1 MPFSA
6 DEDLVTG
13 IDLSS
18 FQSPDA
24 IDYHGLADQGVA
36 FAIVRASDGVNT
48 IDPALKPH
56 MAGLRAAGIV
66 VGVYQFC
73 RLSQDAVQSA
83 ELLSQ
88 LATDA
93 GWDAGADLPLWADV
107 ESAGIPDSMA
117 TDHATAWIQQ
127 FVETADA
134 KTSRPTG
141 IYAGPTAWNPKVGA
155 RSFYDRS
162 LWAPRYPVGSDIDP
176 LEYLDWQPKPLYG
189 WGMDYVLW
197 QFTSHGDLQPAY
209 RGNVD
214 RNLMRRSDLQGR
226 LMTRLEHPPQRPQVK
241 LHDQGDDVATLQVFL
256 QAVDYSPGSADGIF
270 GSKTDTQVRAFQ
282 SSAGLVVDGIV
293 GDATW
298 NALVLVP

>member
-1 MPFSA
+1 MPFTA

-24 IDYHGLADQGVA
+24 IDYQGLADQGVA

-48 IDPALKPH
+48 IDTALKPH

-83 ELLSQ
+83 NLLAT

-93 GWDAGADLPLWADV
+93 GWNARTDLPLWADI
-107 ESAGIPDSMA
+107 ESGGIPDGMTPEQA
-117 TDHATAWIQQ
+117 TEWVQQ
-127 FVETADA
+127 FVEIADA
-134 KTSRPTG
+134 QTRRPTG
-141 IYAGPTAWNPKVGA
+141 IYAGPTGWNPKVGA

-162 LWAPRYPVGSDIDP
+162 LWAPRYPLNADIDP

-189 WGMDYVLW
+189 WGMDYVIW

-226 LMTRLEHPPQRPQVK
+226 LMTRLQRPPERPLTQ
-241 LHDQGDDVATLQVFL
+241 LDDRGDDVTTLQVFL
-256 QAVDYSPGSADGIF
+256 QAVNYSPGSADGIF
-270 GSKTDTQVRAFQ
+270 GSKTETQVRAFQ
-282 SSAGLVVDGIV
+282 ASAGLTVDGIV

-298 NALVLVP
+298 NALVLEP